1 MISCIIWCCWMTW
14 FLCVF
19 VVGMVSFPYICLVC
33 LLWFVKKLC
42 MLVHCMIWP
51 WYLLLCRLCWLSW
64 PLLQGHAMGWIGDL
78 VCSLIAFMWF
88 VVHLFHVSLVFSMLS
103 IFLHPVFSIFC
114 EYTAEM
120 FDNRLNM
127 FRSIRIRLSY
137 QKWWRCKSSL
147 LAS

>member
-64 PLLQGHAMGWIGDL
+64 PLLQGHAIGWIGDL
-78 VCSLIAFMWF
+78 VWSSVLLDSIHVICCPSISCVPGFFSAVHFSASCLLYFLWVSTLLKCLTIGWTCSDL
-88 VVHLFHVSLVFSMLS
+88 
-103 IFLHPVFSIFC
+103 
-114 EYTAEM
+114 
-120 FDNRLNM
+120 
-127 FRSIRIRLSY
+127 
-137 QKWWRCKSSL
+137 
-147 LAS
+147 